1 MSDLSIKRCF
11 KLGWLGACLCTRC
24 LATVG
29 LWTFWLVL
37 SLLLIVQGIIIVKKE
52 LSLPAWVRNKI
63 ETKLAES
70 GLRATLGPTQFD
82 TSGKIL
88 IQDLTVFQ
96 TTLADPLAHI
106 GSVYAQLDPWWLL
119 AGHVELEEIVVED
132 LTLFLPGFLSPTGQ
146 RERLF
151 TELSFKVIPDGRTL
165 YLPAFIGRFANL
177 EVSLQGAV
185 RLPFPPVGQEPADVR
200 QQLRLGIQSYL
211 KFARNA
217 FVAIPHLQRVQQPRL
232 HLDLIPR
239 DRFWAEVGVTFS
251 AQQATFPASLA
262 TSLGGDFVLSDIVMR
277 TRLPLQP
284 SRTASLAADVLVS
297 RVEAPQGRKLEKVRA
312 SLLARWELQPFNVVP
327 THLKLSAAEFESP
340 PWNLSSLTL
349 ETSWPVVNP
358 TLGFFFAGEPWTVAA
373 RDLDLAQR
381 KGVVSVK
388 GSPTQEL
395 IQRISQASNR
405 PLSDQLQL
413 ESKPM
418 LEAEVHLAPGWKLDR
433 AEGRLSVDAV
443 TARTVP
449 LDGASATFSVSGS
462 TVEFKDI
469 VLKQGASVAAG
480 SYRMDTQTKDFR
492 FILDGRLQPVG
503 IQGWFKEWWSRFW
516 ENFDFSRST
525 PTASVDVRG
534 RWGDPDGISVFV
546 AVQNEA
552 TSIRGTAFDRARTRL
567 FVRPH
572 FYDALHYHVVQGERY
587 SRGTFA
593 RQIDIES
600 KQWSAMEFDA
610 FSNLDLAEGARVLGI
625 QGLGIVEPFTFD
637 VPPQLRLT
645 GRLEGPGSSQGQH
658 RTINLAAYSVGP
670 ASYYE
675 FPLHDLSVIGT
686 IKDDD
691 IVLDPLTT
699 GFAQGI
705 AEGRVHLT
713 GEGKSRRLGFDFRLT
728 RAVLGEA
735 IRTLEEYGAK
745 SKKVAMPAQS
755 RFQERI
761 AAGRLDLAVSADGM
775 FEDLYSYRGQG
786 NAELTGAD
794 LAEVHLFGLFSQ
806 SLRKTLFNFSTLK
819 LDTVQANFS
828 VEGPQLSFS
837 EVRITGPRAAVE
849 AKGDYDLR
857 RKTLD
862 MKAKLFPFKESSSTL
877 SNAVGFVL
885 TPFSQALEFK
895 LTGPIDK
902 PDWVFVYGP
911 SNFFRTLMGETEN
924 SSVPANKAK

>member
-1 MSDLSIKRCF
+1 M
-11 KLGWLGACLCTRC
+11 
-24 LATVG
+24 LA
-29 LWTFWLVL
+29 
-37 SLLLIVQGIIIVKKE
+37 LLLTVQVVILVKKE
-52 LSLPAWVRNKI
+52 LSLPAWVRNRI
-63 ETKLAES
+63 ESKLAES
-70 GLRATLGPTQFD
+70 GLRAVLGPTQFD

-88 IQDLTVFQ
+88 IQDLTIFQ
-96 TTLADPLAHI
+96 TALADPLARI

-119 AGHVELEEIVVED
+119 AGHVEFEEVVIED
-132 LTLFLPGFLSPTGQ
+132 ATLFLPGLLSPTGQ
-146 RERLF
+146 SESLF
-151 TELSFKVIPDGRTL
+151 TDLSLKVIPEGRTL
-165 YLPAFIGRFANL
+165 HLPAFAGRFANL
-177 EVSLQGAV
+177 EISLQGAV
-185 RLPFPPVGQEPADVR
+185 RFPFPATDHEPEDFGRLLR
-200 QQLRLGIQSYL
+200 QGIQNYL
-211 KFARNA
+211 TFARSA
-217 FVAIPHLQRVQQPRL
+217 FVAIPHLKRVQQPRL

-239 DRFWAEVGVTFS
+239 DRIWAEVGVAFS
-251 AQQATFPASLA
+251 AQEVVLPTALVK
-262 TSLGGDFVLSDIVMR
+262 SLGGDLYVKDLVIR
-277 TRLPLQP
+277 TRVPLLP
-284 SRTASLAADVLVS
+284 SRMSNLAADVVAS
-297 RVEAPQGRKLEKVRA
+297 RVEAPEGRRLAQLRG
-312 SLLARWELQPFNVVP
+312 SLLARWGIQPFTVTP
-327 THLKLSAAEFESP
+327 THLKLSVAELESP
-340 PWNLSSLTL
+340 PWNLSHLTL
-349 ETSWPVVNP
+349 ETSWPAVNP
-358 TLGFFFAGEPWTVAA
+358 SLSFFFAGEPWAVAA
-373 RDLDLAQR
+373 RDVDFSQR
-381 KGVVSVK
+381 KGVVTVR

-395 IQRISQASNR
+395 FELLSQVSKR
-405 PLSDQLQL
+405 PLSSQLQL
-413 ESKPM
+413 GSRPM
-418 LEAEVHLAPGWKLDR
+418 FEAEVELAPDWKLNR

-449 LDGASATFSVSGS
+449 LDGASATFSFSGS

-480 SYRMDTQTKDFR
+480 SYRMDTQTKNFR
-492 FILDGRLQPVG
+492 FILDGRLQPAG
-503 IQGWFKEWWSRFW
+503 IEGWFKEWWSRFW

-534 RWGDPDGISVFV
+534 RWGDPEGISVFV
-546 AVQNEA
+546 AVENEA

-600 KQWSAMEFDA
+600 KQWSAMDFDA

-625 QGLGIVEPFTFD
+625 QGLGIVEPFKFAA
-637 VPPQLRLT
+637 PPQLRLT
-645 GRLEGPGSSQGQH
+645 GRLEGPGSPQGQH
-658 RTINLAAYSVGP
+658 RTISLAAYSVGP

-699 GFAQGI
+699 GLAQGT
-705 AEGRVHLT
+705 AEGRIHLT

-735 IRTLEEYGAK
+735 IHTLEEYGAK

-828 VEGPQLSFS
+828 VEGPKLGFS

-849 AKGDYDLR
+849 ARGDYDLR

-877 SNAVGFVL
+877 STAVGFVL

-911 SNFFRTLMGETEN
+911 SNFFRTLIGEPDN
-924 SSVPANKAK
+924 SSTPPDKAK